1 MLRRARKTLHKRR
14 IMIKQVIFGDPFE
27 TDAVVKPVE
36 QANKL
41 TYWNVEDTA
50 EKLIFRCKLS
60 EKDIVYGLGEQVKG
74 INKRGGR
81 YISYNTD
88 NPNHNDDSPSLY
100 GSHNFIV
107 VSGQQHFGA
116 FFDTPGRI
124 VWDID
129 AEGSGEIVITTD
141 KNVKV
146 VELEGDS
153 AYAVTRDFL
162 SIIGQSFIPPLW
174 AFGFGQS
181 RWGYKCRRDID
192 NVVEG
197 YRTNGIPLDWV
208 CMDIDYM
215 DRFIDF
221 TVNSKRFPELKA
233 YAAAL
238 KEKGVRLVPIIDAG
252 VKIEPGNATYDEG
265 IAKGYFC
272 TNHEGTPFKAAV
284 WPGMTHFPDFFQPDC
299 RQWFGNE
306 YRKLTELGIEGFWND
321 MNEPAIFYS
330 EYTGILNALTPA
342 PSTELEK
349 ESNAY
354 KDYRNFYHNVNGQR
368 VLHEKVH
375 NLYGA
380 LMTRAASEQLDKLLP
395 NRFLLFSRASY
406 IGAHRYGGI
415 WTGDNGSDWDHLA
428 RNVRMM
434 PSLNMCG
441 FLYSGADTGGFGGN
455 CSRELLLRWLAFSC
469 FTPLMRN
476 HTAILTRRQECYRYS
491 GKEDFQ
497 SVVSLRYKLLPY
509 IYSEFVKAAIT
520 SDMYIK
526 PLGFEYFDD
535 RSLSVQDQ
543 LLVGES
549 IMVAPVIEKGAK
561 GRTVWLPEEMTE
573 VRYDGNGFVC
583 ETVPKGER
591 KIKVALNEV
600 VFYIRK
606 GKCVPVCKG
615 AQCTDEL
622 DMSDV
627 VLIGD
632 GKEYRCY
639 IDDGITKE
647 ISENNIVT
655 LRKR

>member
-1 MLRRARKTLHKRR
+1 MA
-14 IMIKQVIFGDPFE
+14 KQVIFGTPYE
-27 TDAVVKPVE
+27 TGAIVKPVE
-36 QANKL
+36 QADGLAHFEVSEQADKL
-41 TYWNVEDTA
+41 V
-50 EKLIFRCKLS
+50 FRCKLD
-60 EKDIVYGLGEQVKG
+60 KNDIVYGLGEQVKG

-81 YISYNTD
+81 YVSYNTD
-88 NPNHNDDSPSLY
+88 DPNHNDGSLSLY
-100 GSHNFIV
+100 GSHNFIIV
-107 VSGQQHFGA
+107 TGRESFGA
-116 FFDTPGRI
+116 FFDTPGKV

-129 AEGSGEIVITTD
+129 VDDSGEIVVTTD
-141 KNVKV
+141 QNVKV
-146 VELEGDS
+146 VEMDGDG
-153 AYAVTRDFL
+153 AYPIAREFL
-162 SIIGQSFIPPLW
+162 SLIGRSFIPPLW

-181 RWGYKCRRDID
+181 RWGYKRQRDFD
-192 NVVEG
+192 NVADG
-197 YRTNGIPLDWV
+197 YRNNNIPLDWI

-221 TVNSKRFPELKA
+221 TVNAKRFPDLKG
-233 YAAAL
+233 YVAAL
-238 KEKGVRLVPIIDAG
+238 KQRGIRLVPIIDAG

-265 IAKGYFC
+265 IKNGFFC
-272 TNHEGTPFKAAV
+272 TNHEGKPFKAAV
-284 WPGMTHFPDFFQPDC
+284 WPGMTHFPDFFRPEC
-299 RQWFGNE
+299 REWFGNE

-330 EYTGILNALTPA
+330 EYTGITNALTPV
-342 PSTELEK
+342 PSSEQEK
-349 ESNAY
+349 ETNAY
-354 KDYRNFYHNVNGQR
+354 KDYRNFYHLVDGRR

-380 LMTRAASEQLDKLLP
+380 LMTRAASEQLDKLLLD
-395 NRFLLFSRASY
+395 RFLLFSRSSY
-406 IGAHRYGGI
+406 VGAHRYGGI

-476 HTAILTRRQECYRYS
+476 HTAILTRKQECYRYG

-509 IYSEFVKAAIT
+509 IYSEFVKAALS

-526 PLGFEYFDD
+526 PLGFEYFDE
-535 RSLSVQDQ
+535 RSLAVQDQ

-549 IMVAPVIEKGAK
+549 VMVAPVIEKGAK
-561 GRTVWLPEEMTE
+561 GRKVWLPDEMTE
-573 VRYDGNGFVC
+573 VRYDGNCFMC
-583 ETVPKGER
+583 ERVPMGER
-591 KIKVALNEV
+591 EIKVALNEV

-622 DMSDV
+622 NMTDV
-627 VLIGD
+627 VLLGD
-632 GKEYRCY
+632 GKQYRCY
-639 IDDGITKE
+639 TDDGFTKDV
-647 ISENNIVT
+647 SESNIVT
-655 LRKR
+655 LSRK